1 MTPSRRS
8 QLVLSTLLLASS
20 TPTTLSAATSSHRYL
35 RSTSIQAAADVNLP
49 WEEDETI
56 SSSGDNIPVIK
67 DTRRRI
73 LSTADNDKSLPWEE
87 DESSISSGD
96 NIPTLADARRLQEEV
111 AEDDEE
117 AVAGIGLAQLIDRK
131 PNKKKAD
138 PKKEPKALS
147 IATTNI
153 TTEDNTTVVF
163 ATIIEDDDEEEEVT
177 VNTTEATSVNI
188 TTNATLTNITKELRV
203 EELIQEEEIYIS
215 QKCLNTLEAS
225 AGDNGR
231 LGPEDYYIFTDGMS
245 NGWFTLNNITSYDDL
260 PLVNKFAFVTLS
272 CQCTQFGGRDN
283 CCQGP
288 RANLNVQGIN
298 TTDVDSMNEQLK
310 DYIIDICKTTIDAIG
325 EDKMLDR
332 PERDSSSDIEELPME
347 GWWDSPTSNPSSAP
361 SLSVSPTNSPT
372 LSPTVTPPFDGI
384 VDNSGGGNSND
395 LSSSG
400 LSGGAIAGIAIA
412 AVVVLALIAYV
423 LMPRK
428 DKEEE
433 DGAGESGD
441 EFQLARIEDGNVD
454 DDDLEQ
460 IEAGDNDDGSVV
472 SNKELLAITN
482 GEDATSSDNTAEF

>member
-1 MTPSRRS
+1 MTTSRRS
-8 QLVLSTLLLASS
+8 QQLVLSTLLLASS
-20 TPTTLSAATSSHRYL
+20 STPSVLSAAASSHRYL

-49 WEEDETI
+49 WEEDE
-56 SSSGDNIPVIK
+56 SSDSGDDIPTLA
-67 DTRRRI
+67 DTRR
-73 LSTADNDKSLPWEE
+73 LQEEAADKSLPWEE
-87 DESSISSGD
+87 DETIVSSGD
-96 NIPTLADARRLQEEV
+96 NIPALADSRNLQEEV
-111 AEDDEE
+111 AEEDE
-117 AVAGIGLAQLIDRK
+117 AVNDKKIGLAQLKQKK
-131 PNKKKAD
+131 PKKAD

-163 ATIIEDDDEEEEVT
+163 ATIIENDEEEIA
-177 VNTTEATSVNI
+177 VNTTEAAVN
-188 TTNATLTNITKELRV
+188 TTNATTLTNITKDLRV

-215 QKCLNTLEAS
+215 QKCLNTLEAA

-245 NGWFTLNNITSYDDL
+245 NGYFTLNNITSYDDL
-260 PLVNKFAFVTLS
+260 PMVNKFAFVTLS

-298 TTDVDSMNEQLK
+298 TTDPDSMDEQLR

-325 EDKMLDR
+325 EDNVLDR

-347 GWWDSPTSNPSSAP
+347 GWWDSPTSTPSSAP
-361 SLSVSPTNSPT
+361 SMSISPTNSPT
-372 LSPTVTPPFDGI
+372 ASPSVTPPFDGI

-428 DKEEE
+428 DKKE
-433 DGAGESGD
+433 DED
-441 EFQLARIEDGNVD
+441 EEFQLARIEDGNVD
-454 DDDLEQ
+454 NDDLEQ
-460 IEAGDNDDGSVV
+460 IEEGDNDGSVV

-482 GEDATSSDNTAEF
+482 GEETTSSDNTAEF

>member
-1 MTPSRRS
+1 
-8 QLVLSTLLLASS
+8 VLSTLLLASS

-49 WEEDETI
+49 WEEDE
-56 SSSGDNIPVIK
+56 SGD
-67 DTRRRI
+67 
-73 LSTADNDKSLPWEE
+73 
-87 DESSISSGD
+87 SGD
-96 NIPTLADARRLQEEV
+96 DIPTLADTRRLQEEAV
-111 AEDDEE
+111 EEEE

-131 PNKKKAD
+131 PNKKAKKAD
-138 PKKEPKALS
+138 DPTKQPKALS

-163 ATIIEDDDEEEEVT
+163 ATIIENEEEEEVA
-177 VNTTEATSVNI
+177 VNATEVAGSVNV
-188 TTNATLTNITKELRV
+188 TTNATLTNITKDLRV

-245 NGWFTLNNITSYDDL
+245 NGYFTLNNITSYDDL
-260 PLVNKFAFVTLS
+260 PIVNKFAFVTLS
-272 CQCTQFGGRDN
+272 CQCSQFGGRDN

-298 TTDVDSMNEQLK
+298 TTDVDSMNDQLK

-325 EDKMLDR
+325 PENVLDR
-332 PERDSSSDIEELPME
+332 PERDSSTDIEELPME

-372 LSPTVTPPFDGI
+372 SSPTVTPPFDGI
-384 VDNSGGGNSND
+384 VDNPGGGNGTD

-428 DKEEE
+428 DKEE
-433 DGAGESGD
+433 GD
-441 EFQLARIEDGNVD
+441 EEFQLARIEDGGGDN
-454 DDDLEQ
+454 DLEQ

-472 SNKELLAITN
+472 SSKELLAIAN
-482 GEDATSSDNTAEF
+482 GEDATSSGNTAEF

>member
-1 MTPSRRS
+1 MTPFRRS

-20 TPTTLSAATSSHRYL
+20 ISAPSVLSAASSHRYL
-35 RSTSIQAAADVNLP
+35 RSTSIQADNMP

-56 SSSGDNIPVIK
+56 SSSGDNIPAIK

-73 LSTADNDKSLPWEE
+73 LSAADNNKSLPWEE
-87 DESSISSGD
+87 DETIVISSGD
-96 NIPTLADARRLQEEV
+96 NIPTLADARHLQEE
-111 AEDDEE
+111 EG
-117 AVAGIGLAQLIDRK
+117 AVNSGIGLEKLMQNGK
-131 PNKKKAD
+131 PKKEPKKAD
-138 PKKEPKALS
+138 QKKQPKALS

-163 ATIIEDDDEEEEVT
+163 ATIIKDDEEEIT
-177 VNTTEATSVNI
+177 VNTTEVSANV
-188 TTNATLTNITKELRV
+188 TTNATLTNTTKDLRV
-203 EELIQEEEIYIS
+203 EELIIQEEEIYIS
-215 QKCLNTLEAS
+215 QKCLNTLEAA

-245 NGWFTLNNITSYDDL
+245 NGWFTLNNITSYDGL

-298 TTDVDSMNEQLK
+298 TTDVDSMDEQLR
-310 DYIIDICKTTIDAIG
+310 DYIVDICKTTIDAIG
-325 EDKMLDR
+325 EDNMLDR
-332 PERDSSSDIEELPME
+332 GERDSSSDIEELPME
-347 GWWDSPTSNPSSAP
+347 GWWDSPTSTPSLAP

-372 LSPTVTPPFDGI
+372 SSPSVTPPFDGI
-384 VDNSGGGNSND
+384 VDNPGGGNSND

-428 DKEEE
+428 DKEENE
-433 DGAGESGD
+433 DE
-441 EFQLARIEDGNVD
+441 EFQLARIEDGND
-454 DDDLEQ
+454 ENLEQ

-472 SNKELLAITN
+472 SSKELLAITN
-482 GEDATSSDNTAEF
+482 GEDAASSSGNTAEF

>member
-1 MTPSRRS
+1 
-8 QLVLSTLLLASS
+8 VLSTLLLASS
-20 TPTTLSAATSSHRYL
+20 AQSVLSAPASSTRYL
-35 RSTSIQAAADVNLP
+35 RTSIQAAADVNLP
-49 WEEDETI
+49 WEEDE
-56 SSSGDNIPVIK
+56 SSDSGDDIPTLA
-67 DTRRRI
+67 DTRR
-73 LSTADNDKSLPWEE
+73 LQEEAADNNKSLPWEE

-96 NIPTLADARRLQEEV
+96 NIPTLADARHLQEEEV
-111 AEDDEE
+111 EEEE
-117 AVAGIGLAQLIDRK
+117 AAVDGGIGLAQLIQNGK
-131 PNKKKAD
+131 PNKKANKVDD

-163 ATIIEDDDEEEEVT
+163 ATIIESDEEEIAVNITEV
-177 VNTTEATSVNI
+177 AGSVNV

-203 EELIQEEEIYIS
+203 DELIQEEEIYIS

-245 NGWFTLNNITSYDDL
+245 NGYFTLNNITSYDDL
-260 PLVNKFAFVTLS
+260 PMVNKFAFVTLS

-298 TTDVDSMNEQLK
+298 TTDVDSMTEQLK

-325 EDKMLDR
+325 PENVLDR

-372 LSPTVTPPFDGI
+372 ASPSVTPPFDGI
-384 VDNSGGGNSND
+384 VDNPGGGNGTD

-428 DKEEE
+428 DKEDE

-441 EFQLARIEDGNVD
+441 EFQLARIEDGNND
-454 DDDLEQ
+454 ENDLEQ

-472 SNKELLAITN
+472 SSKELLAITN
-482 GEDATSSDNTAEF
+482 GEETTPSDNTAEF

>member
-1 MTPSRRS
+1 
-8 QLVLSTLLLASS
+8 VLSTLLLASS

-35 RSTSIQAAADVNLP
+35 RSTSIQAAADADLP

-56 SSSGDNIPVIK
+56 VSSGDNIP
-67 DTRRRI
+67 R
-73 LSTADNDKSLPWEE
+73 
-87 DESSISSGD
+87 
-96 NIPTLADARRLQEEV
+96 LADARHLQEEEV
-111 AEDDEE
+111 MEAEEE
-117 AVAGIGLAQLIDRK
+117 EVNKIGLAQLIQNGK
-131 PNKKKAD
+131 PNKKAKKAD
-138 PKKEPKALS
+138 PKPETKALS

-163 ATIIEDDDEEEEVT
+163 ATIIENEEEEEITVNVTEAT
-177 VNTTEATSVNI
+177 VNTN
-188 TTNATLTNITKELRV
+188 NATLSNITKELRV
-203 EELIQEEEIYIS
+203 EALEEEIYIS

-245 NGWFTLNNITSYDDL
+245 NGYFTLNNITSYDDL
-260 PLVNKFAFVTLS
+260 PMVNKFAFVTLS
-272 CQCTQFGGRDN
+272 CQCSQFGGRDN

-298 TTDVDSMNEQLK
+298 TTYVDSMNDQLV

-325 EDKMLDR
+325 PENVLDR
-332 PERDSSSDIEELPME
+332 PERDSSTDIEELPME

-372 LSPTVTPPFDGI
+372 SSPSVTPPFDGI
-384 VDNSGGGNSND
+384 VDNSGGGNGTD

-433 DGAGESGD
+433 DE
-441 EFQLARIEDGNVD
+441 EFQLARIEDGGGDN
-454 DDDLEQ
+454 DLEQ

-472 SNKELLAITN
+472 SSKELLAITN
-482 GEDATSSDNTAEF
+482 GEDAISSGNTAEF